1 MVSVLLIKN
10 LGLALIFLD
19 DRAETVNGDIVA
31 TFNSL
36 ADNAK
41 STPLKSSGIFSMLLA
56 SVMVIFGLILLGW
69 SADRLVF
76 GSAALAR
83 NMGIAPLIIGMTI
96 IAMGSSAP
104 EMMVSAAASIMGRPD
119 TAVGNVLG
127 SNITN
132 IGLVLGV
139 TLLLRALSVSSIVL
153 RREIPLL
160 IVITS
165 VAGWVLHDGHLSRAE
180 GIVLLVAFFALLG
193 GLLWMAM
200 AGDKDDPLVAEQAS
214 EVPDNVATG
223 KAVMWTIIGLVVLP
237 LSAQLLV
244 SGATD
249 IAREIGVSDL
259 VIGLTILAI
268 GTSLPEL
275 AASIAAV
282 RKGEDDMVIGNV
294 VGSNLFNILA
304 VLGIAGSIA
313 PADLDQAAA
322 GRDLYA
328 MAAITLLLV
337 VVSYAAKSR
346 RQLPR
351 WFGLLLLACFVGYE
365 LLLYVSE
372 ISK

>member
-1 MVSVLLIKN
+1 MLI
-10 LGLALIFLD
+10 
-19 DRAETVNGDIVA
+19 
-31 TFNSL
+31 
-36 ADNAK
+36 
-41 STPLKSSGIFSMLLA
+41 A
-56 SVMVIFGLILLGW
+56 SAMVIFGLILLGW

-104 EMMVSAAASIMGRPD
+104 EMMVSATASLMDRPD

-132 IGLVLGV
+132 IGLVLGA
-139 TLLLRALSVSSIVL
+139 TLLLRALSVSSVVL

-160 IVITS
+160 IVITAA
-165 VAGWVLHDGHLSRAE
+165 AGWVLHDGHLSRTE
-180 GIVLLVAFFALLG
+180 GIVFLIAFAALLG

-200 AGDKDDPLVAEQAS
+200 SGANKEDPLVAEQAS
-214 EVPDNVATG
+214 EVPDNVTTG
-223 KAVMWTIIGLVVLP
+223 RAVMWTIIGLVVLP
-237 LSAQLLV
+237 LSAHLLV

-249 IAREIGVSDL
+249 IATEFGVSDL

-337 VVSYAAKSR
+337 VVSYAAKR
-346 RQLPR
+346 HRQLPR
-351 WFGLLLLACFVGYE
+351 WFGLLLLACFIGYE
-365 LLLYVSE
+365 LLLYFSE

>member
-1 MVSVLLIKN
+1 MLI
-10 LGLALIFLD
+10 
-19 DRAETVNGDIVA
+19 
-31 TFNSL
+31 
-36 ADNAK
+36 
-41 STPLKSSGIFSMLLA
+41 A
-56 SVMVIFGLILLGW
+56 SAMVIVGLVLLGW

-76 GSAALAR
+76 GSASLAR
-83 NMGIAPLIIGMTI
+83 NMGISPLVIGMTI

-104 EMMVSAAASIMGRPD
+104 EMMVSATASLMGQPN

-132 IGLVLGV
+132 IGLVLGA

-160 IVITS
+160 IIITAL
-165 VAGWVLHDGHLSRAE
+165 AGLVLHNGHLSRFE
-180 GIVLLVAFFALLG
+180 GILLLVAFFALLG

-200 AGDKDDPLVAEQAS
+200 ADTNQEDPLVAEQAA
-214 EVPDNVATG
+214 EVPDNVSTG
-223 KAVMWTIIGLVVLP
+223 KAVLWTLIGLVILP
-237 LSAQLLV
+237 VSAQILV
-244 SGATD
+244 SGATN
-249 IAREIGVSDL
+249 IAQHFGVSDL

-304 VLGIAGSIA
+304 VLGIAGTIA

-328 MAAITLLLV
+328 MVAITFLLV
-337 VVSYAAKSR
+337 AVSYAAKR
-346 RQLPR
+346 HRQLPR
-351 WFGLLLLACFVGYE
+351 WFGVLLLASFVGYQV
-365 LLLYVSE
+365 LLYISEVS
-372 ISK
+372 K